1 MSNKIGVIGTGAWGL
16 ALAHILSHSGQEV
29 TVWGHSKGTIAQLN
43 KTYHSERLPN
53 ISLDGSIT
61 FTDNRQDL
69 SSSDLI
75 LIAVPSKY
83 IELVSKFSERLKK
96 EVPIISLTKGL
107 HINGDDFLVSSYLS
121 ECFKAHPIGIL
132 SGPNIALEVAQ
143 SKPAAS
149 VLVISNPELS
159 EPMQRLLSTSTFR
172 VYTSTDLMGVEL
184 SGLLKNIIAIAAGI
198 CDGLDLGS
206 NAKSALITRGLFEMK
221 HVASYLGAQIDTLN
235 GLSGIG
241 DLMTTCLS
249 PLSRNR
255 QFGESLVGM
264 SHDERDA
271 FLEKNTVEG
280 VRTLRILS
288 MVCESIW
295 MECPIM
301 KGLESVL
308 YHKQDPMTVVMGL
321 MSRDLKSES

>member
-1 MSNKIGVIGTGAWGL
+1 
-16 ALAHILSHSGQEV
+16 
-29 TVWGHSKGTIAQLN
+29 
-43 KTYHSERLPN
+43 
-53 ISLDGSIT
+53 
-61 FTDNRQDL
+61 
-69 SSSDLI
+69 
-75 LIAVPSKY
+75 
-83 IELVSKFSERLKK
+83 
-96 EVPIISLTKGL
+96 
-107 HINGDDFLVSSYLS
+107 
-121 ECFKAHPIGIL
+121 
-132 SGPNIALEVAQ
+132 
-143 SKPAAS
+143 
-149 VLVISNPELS
+149 
-159 EPMQRLLSTSTFR
+159 
-172 VYTSTDLMGVEL
+172 MGVEL